1 MDKYIVYGD
10 LNCPFC
16 YALQEQLAKC
26 DLLNQVD
33 WRLIEHAP
41 DIGVYGRNAESQAEL
56 AGEVFIV
63 RSRAPQVQLALP
75 PIRSDSRFA
84 ILCIIAAME
93 LDDAKAR
100 QLRHNLYR
108 SLWIEGLDIANTA
121 VIYDCITDAGL
132 PGELNIEERHEEMLA
147 HWQSEWEHG
156 DFALRIPVVAAP
168 DGRRMLGLAP
178 PEQLLSFFG
187 GAEVE
192 ASPESMDSCRHIDR
206 QTICL
211 LTGRDTDKVWPL
223 IAALRDDFNI
233 LLPASAMELKQLLN
247 GSEAPDLVLL
257 DSSEQ
262 WQTTLE
268 LCHDLSQQQLD
279 HNTPLALVGED
290 ISESQEVAVYDAGA
304 ADYFTTHRAPA
315 VLRARVR
322 TLLQLKRSHDLLER
336 AARIDGLTQ
345 VYNRRE
351 FERTLE
357 VEWRRGQRS
366 KRSLSLILLDID
378 HFKQYND
385 HYGHLTGDGCLRTVA
400 QTIKSSVRRVQDMA
414 CRYGG
419 EEFAVILPETDI
431 YGASQLGEKIRRQ
444 IAELQIKHDGL
455 KPGATLTISIGIAC
469 MNPAD
474 VDSPHLLIEAADQAM
489 YQAKADGRNRVVSAD

>member
-16 YALQEQLAKC
+16 YALQEQLAHC
-26 DLLNQVD
+26 DLLAQVD

-41 DIGVYGRNAESQAEL
+41 EIGVYGRNAESQAEL
-56 AGEVFIV
+56 AGEVFTV
-63 RSRAPQVQLALP
+63 RSRAPQVQLSLP

-93 LDDAKAR
+93 QDYSKAL
-100 QLRHNLYR
+100 QLRANLYR
-108 SLWIEGLDIANTA
+108 ALWVRGLDIANTS
-121 VIYDCITDAGL
+121 VIYDCITEAGL
-132 PGELNIEERHEEMLA
+132 PGELSIEERHEEVLN

-156 DFALRIPVVAAP
+156 DFALRIPVVVAP

-178 PEQLLSFFG
+178 PEDLISFFG
-187 GAEVE
+187 GAEID
-192 ASPESMDSCRHIDR
+192 ATPESLDGCRHIDR
-206 QTICL
+206 QTISL
-211 LTGRDTDKVWPL
+211 LTGEDANRVWPL
-223 IAALRDDFNI
+223 VAALRDDFNI
-233 LLPASAMELKQLLN
+233 LLPASVHELKQQLS
-247 GSEAPDLVLL
+247 GSEAPDLILL
-257 DSSEQ
+257 DSGDA
-262 WQTTLE
+262 WHDTLT
-268 LCHDLSQQQLD
+268 LCHELSQQQLE
-279 HNTPLALVGED
+279 HNTPIALCGET
-290 ISESQEVAVYDAGA
+290 IKESDEVSVYDAGA
-304 ADYFTTHRAPA
+304 ADYFTINRDPA

-366 KRSLSLILLDID
+366 KRSLSLVLLDID

-400 QTIKSSVRRVQDMA
+400 QTIKASVRRVQDMA

-419 EEFAVILPETDI
+419 EEFAVILPETDL
-431 YGASQLGEKIRRQ
+431 YGASQLAEKIRQ
-444 IAELQIKHDGL
+444 QVHALGISHEGTSPASELSV
-455 KPGATLTISIGIAC
+455 SIGVAS

-474 VDSPHLLIEAADQAM
+474 FDNPHLLIEFADSAL
-489 YQAKADGRNRVVSAD
+489 YQAKAEGRNRVVCAD

>member
-16 YALQEQLAKC
+16 YALQEQLAQC
-26 DLLNQVD
+26 SLLDQVD

-63 RSRAPQVQLALP
+63 RSRAPRVQLALP
-75 PIRSDSRFA
+75 PIRIDSRFA
-84 ILCIIAAME
+84 ILCIVAAME
-93 LDDAKAR
+93 LDYAKALKLR
-100 QLRHNLYR
+100 QNLYR
-108 SLWIEGLDIANTA
+108 ALWVQGEDIANTS
-121 VIYDCITDAGL
+121 VIYDCITRAGL
-132 PGELNIEERHEEMLA
+132 PGELSIEERHEEMLS
-147 HWQSEWEHG
+147 HWQSQWEHG
-156 DFALRIPVVAAP
+156 DFALRIPVVVAP

-178 PEQLLSFFG
+178 PEQLISFFG
-187 GAEVE
+187 GEEIE
-192 ASPESMDSCRHIDR
+192 ASPESMDSCRHVDR
-206 QTICL
+206 QTISL
-211 LTGRDTDKVWPL
+211 LTGNDTDRIWPL
-223 IAALRDDFNI
+223 VAALRDDFNI
-233 LLPASAMELKQLLN
+233 LLPASFHELKQQLS
-247 GSEAPDLVLL
+247 GSEAPDLILL
-257 DSSEQ
+257 DTCEQ
-262 WQTTLE
+262 WQARLD
-268 LCHDLSQQQLD
+268 LCHELSQQLD
-279 HNTPLALVGED
+279 HNTPLALVGNA
-290 ISESQEVAVYDAGA
+290 ISEEQEVAVYDAGA
-304 ADYFTTHRAPA
+304 ADYFTINRAPA

-366 KRSLSLILLDID
+366 KRNLSLILLDID

-400 QTIKSSVRRVQDMA
+400 QTIKSSVRRVQDMS

-419 EEFAVILPETDI
+419 EEFAVILPETDL
-431 YGASQLGEKIRRQ
+431 YGAGQLAEKIRRQ
-444 IAELQIKHDGL
+444 VSELAIAHEGL
-455 KPGATLTISIGIAC
+455 DPVTNLSISLGVAS

-474 VDSPHLLIEAADQAM
+474 FDSPHLLIEAADSAL
-489 YQAKADGRNRVVSAD
+489 YQAKSDGRDRVVCAD